1 MKKSLILLSFF
12 ALISFFACDQK
23 SSTSSDADTTEVTD
37 VVPPVATEVT
47 TVGQNADEAYAV
59 TVLNPDLPSPR
70 KELKGTIDGVNITI
84 NYGSPYAKG
93 RQILNNLIPY
103 GRVWRTG
110 ANEATTFEVNKAIMV
125 EGKKLPA
132 GKYGLFTLNNEGSTS
147 IIFNS
152 VHDQWG
158 AYEYDESKDV
168 LRVNV
173 TPSVTEN
180 PVESMDFKIVGDNVI
195 LVWEK
200 VAIPFE
206 VEAA

>member
-1 MKKSLILLSFF
+1 MKTSFLPLLIV
-12 ALISFFACDQK
+12 ALISFMACDQK
-23 SSTSSDADTTEVTD
+23 SSTSTATASTSDTKTEVNT
-37 VVPPVATEVT
+37 PIATEGTGDKAYT
-47 TVGQNADEAYAV
+47 T
-59 TVLNPDLPSPR
+59 TVLNGDIASPR
-70 KELKGTIDGVNITI
+70 KEMKGSVDGANITI
-84 NYGSPYAKG
+84 NYGSPFAKG

-110 ANEATTFEVNKAIMV
+110 ANEATTFETDKDLMI

-147 IIFNS
+147 VIFNS
-152 VHDQWG
+152 THDQWG

-173 TPSVTEN
+173 TPSVSEL
-180 PVESMDFKIVGDNVI
+180 PVESMDFKLIGNNII

-200 VAIPFE
+200 VAIPFQ
-206 VEAA
+206 VEAG

>member
-1 MKKSLILLSFF
+1 MKSSFIPFLIIALLGF
-12 ALISFFACDQK
+12 IACDQK
-23 SSTSSDADTTEVTD
+23 SSTSSTADTANTETPKEEEKP
-37 VVPPVATEVT
+37 VVKEE
-47 TVGQNADEAYAV
+47 GGDKAYTV
-59 TVLNPDLPSPR
+59 TVINGDLASPR
-70 KELKGTIDGVNITI
+70 KELKGTVDGANITI
-84 NYGSPYAKG
+84 NYGSPFAKG

-110 ANEATTFEVNKAIMV
+110 ANEATTFEVDKDIMV

-147 IIFNS
+147 VIFNS
-152 VHDQWG
+152 THDQWG

-173 TPSVTEN
+173 TPSVSEL
-180 PVESMDFKIVGDNVI
+180 PVESMDFKIIGDNVI
-195 LVWEK
+195 LVWDK

-206 VEAA
+206 VSAS

>member
-1 MKKSLILLSFF
+1 MKTSFLPLLIV
-12 ALISFFACDQK
+12 ALIGFIACDQK
-23 SSTSSDADTTEVTD
+23 SSTSTATASTSETETTT
-37 VVPPVATEVT
+37 PIATEGTGDKAYT
-47 TVGQNADEAYAV
+47 T
-59 TVLNPDLPSPR
+59 TVLNGDIASPR
-70 KELKGTIDGVNITI
+70 KEMKGSVDGANITI
-84 NYGSPYAKG
+84 NYGSPFAKG

-110 ANEATTFEVNKAIMV
+110 ANEATTFETDKDLMI

-147 IIFNS
+147 VIFNS

-158 AYEYDESKDV
+158 AYEYDESKDI

-173 TPSVTEN
+173 TPSVSEL
-180 PVESMDFKIVGDNVI
+180 PVESMDFKLIGNNII

-200 VAIPFE
+200 VAIPFQ
-206 VEAA
+206 VEAG